1 MYIIKEII
9 NGIKS
14 LRHPKSASF
23 KLYNNLLHLKKKT
36 TEHPNDDEFLNEIAS
51 YAKKK
56 TDIND
61 HLKTIFYESI
71 THRPESIVE
80 LGTRGGASTF
90 VYERVAK
97 MCGSTLLSVDIDDCS
112 SVCNWEDWK
121 FVKSDDIK
129 FAAEYPEFC
138 KKNKL
143 KEKIDLLFIDTSHE
157 YEHTKL
163 EIKHWFPFLADNA
176 KVIFHDTN
184 LQKYFYHKDGSIG
197 FGWNN
202 HRGVIRAIEE
212 HFNTTLDEEIDFIC
226 IKKGFI
232 IRHESFC
239 NGLTVLQKL

>member
-1 MYIIKEII
+1 MYIVKEII
-9 NGIKS
+9 SAFKS
-14 LRHPKSASF
+14 LRHPKSAAF
-23 KLYNNLLHLKKKT
+23 KLYNNLLYLKKKPT
-36 TEHPNDDEFLNEIAS
+36 IHPNDNSSLDEISNFSL
-51 YAKKK
+51 KK

-61 HLKTIFYESI
+61 HLKTMFYESI
-71 THRPESIVE
+71 IQRPKSIVE

-90 VYERVAK
+90 VLERVAK
-97 MCGSTLLSVDIDDCS
+97 MCGSTLLSIDIDDCS
-112 SVCNWEDWK
+112 SVSSWKDWK

-129 FAAEYPEFC
+129 FATEYPEYC
-138 KKNKL
+138 IKNKL

-163 EIKHWFPFLADNA
+163 EIKHWFPNLSDHA

-184 LQKYFYHKDGSIG
+184 LQKYFHHKDGSIG

-212 HFNTTLDEEIDFIC
+212 HFETTLDEEIDFIC

-232 IRHESFC
+232 IRHECFC